1 MKSENGEGTKMWQQY
16 EMVTNVLVAEREA
29 RFDQAE
35 QIRSAREETESGF
48 AKDPFRSAVLL
59 VALLIVVMAGRMI
72 LV

>member
-1 MKSENGEGTKMWQQY
+1 MWQQY

-29 RFDQAE
+29 RFDQAG
-35 QIRSAREETESGF
+35 QRPPTRAETDSGF